1 MRHTPPGRGSSVAC
15 VPNHST
21 IRAGSVKYAK
31 TISGAAAIRS
41 SCSTRG
47 LVAPGPAG
55 IAPRPLLGLGRL
67 LEALQPGRQD
77 VGQEVLQLG
86 EPLGTDAEQAPRPVA
101 TLADQAGLL
110 EHLEVLGDRRLRDL
124 ELRGDG
130 AGAELPAGEQPQD
143 LAALGLGDRLEDLHR
158 GTA

>member
-1 MRHTPPGRGSSVAC
+1 MRHAPPGRGSSVAW

-41 SCSTRG
+41 SCST
-47 LVAPGPAG
+47 LVALGPAG

-86 EPLGTDAEQAPRPVA
+86 EALGTDAEQAACPVA
-101 TLADQAGLL
+101 ALADQPGLL
-110 EHLEVLGDRRLRDL
+110 EDLEVLGDGRLRDL
-124 ELRGDG
+124 ELRGDR
-130 AGAELPAGEQPQD
+130 ARAQLARGEQPQD
-143 LAALGLGDRLEDLHR
+143 LAALGLGDCLEDFHR
-158 GTA
+158 ASA